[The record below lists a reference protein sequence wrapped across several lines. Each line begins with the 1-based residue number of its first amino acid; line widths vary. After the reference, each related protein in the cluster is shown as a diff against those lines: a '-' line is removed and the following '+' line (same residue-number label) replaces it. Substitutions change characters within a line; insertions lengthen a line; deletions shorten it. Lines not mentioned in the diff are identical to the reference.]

1 MEKIEV
7 GNYVRARPSKRTK
20 NIGGSIGLVRQLTE
34 VESKKGKLPRA
45 LVLWPSGTDGL
56 PHPFERIIDC
66 ELLVVCDLPRWMI
79 PNDLIECSPVPVEPE
94 PEPEPEVK
102 SAWTTFPSAEG
113 FHQGDRVR
121 AGKGKKSEIGTIRW
135 FVRVDDKWRALV
147 GWSSDRTEQY
157 VDLVKLHRV
166 EPNFIEP
173 EPTPPEPE
181 PEPNDDEIF
190 DHDKCPGASMA
201 GCGGD
206 LRFDPDIV
214 GDTCG
219 GLTLRG
225 WDVCTKCGQQWL
237 ARKGSVPYDAA
248 WKLASGGR
256 SVETGDGRIRVDGC
270 SNTGALMERILRL
283 PELEL
288 EVARLR
294 KDAKP

>member
-7 GNYVRARPSKRTK
+7 GNYVRARPSKRAK
-20 NIGGSIGLVRQLTE
+20 KHGGQEGIGGSIGLVRQLTE
-34 VESKKGKLPRA
+34 TKKGPRA

-56 PHPFERIIDC
+56 PHPFERLVDC

-79 PNDLIECSPVPVEPE
+79 PNDLVEAKPLAEEPE
-94 PEPEPEVK
+94 PAPARPHG
-102 SAWTTFPSAEG
+102 WDTFSSAEG
-113 FHQGDRVR
+113 FTQGDRVR
-121 AGKGKKSEIGTIRW
+121 AGKGKRSEIGTIRW
-135 FVRVDDKWRALV
+135 FVRVDDRWRALV
-147 GWSSDRTEQY
+147 GWTSDHTEQY

-166 EPNFIEP
+166 EPNFVV
-173 EPTPPEPE
+173 PEPE
-181 PEPNDDEIF
+181 PEPAPEEFF
-190 DHDKCPGASMA
+190 DHDKCPGAPSKEGVLP

-206 LRFDPDIV
+206 LRFDPDVV
-214 GDTCG
+214 GNTCG

-225 WDVCTKCGQQWL
+225 WDVCTKCGSQWL
-237 ARKGSVPYDAA
+237 ARKGAVPYDAA

-270 SNTGALMERILRL
+270 SDTGALMARIAKL

-294 KDAKP
+294 KEVKS